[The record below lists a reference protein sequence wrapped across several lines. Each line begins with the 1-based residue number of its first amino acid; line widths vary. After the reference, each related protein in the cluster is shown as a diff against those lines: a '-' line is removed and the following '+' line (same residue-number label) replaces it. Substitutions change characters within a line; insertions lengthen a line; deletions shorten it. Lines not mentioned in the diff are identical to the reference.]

1 MSDYDGGKTWERRNN
16 NKRTKLRRKKSLIG
30 ENLLKIVEKSNWLSL
45 IHKLTGTRIFAI
57 IMKMYKRGH
66 YWKEKDNNKS
76 RWG

>member
-1 MSDYDGGKTWERRNN
+1 M
-16 NKRTKLRRKKSLIG
+16 G
-30 ENLLKIVEKSNWLSL
+30 ENLLKIVEKSNWLWL
-45 IHKLTGTRIFAI
+45 IHKLTGTRIRH